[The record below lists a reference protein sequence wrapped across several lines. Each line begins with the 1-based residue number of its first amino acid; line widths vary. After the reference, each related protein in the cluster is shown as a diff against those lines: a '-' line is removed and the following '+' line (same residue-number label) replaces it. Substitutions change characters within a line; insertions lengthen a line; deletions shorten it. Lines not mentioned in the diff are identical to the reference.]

1 MIRSQSLSL
10 QIPSQEWKA
19 PSANPVLSPATPVLP
34 SAFLPVQVPYDV
46 PEFQRVSISGDYC
59 AGVRN
64 HFIFFLSVS
73 RGEKIPNHKQLMY
86 IKYEM
91 PLYCDSLQ
99 QTVNCFVNT
108 LICKTAE
115 VKIRSF
121 YTFYYKKKIKI

>member
-19 PSANPVLSPATPVLP
+19 PSANPVPSPATPVLP

-64 HFIFFLSVS
+64 HFFPLSVS
-73 RGEKIPNHKQLMY
+73 GRGRHPKPQAANV
-86 IKYEM
+86 YE
-91 PLYCDSLQ
+91 
-99 QTVNCFVNT
+99 V
-108 LICKTAE
+108 
-115 VKIRSF
+115 
-121 YTFYYKKKIKI
+121 

>member
-19 PSANPVLSPATPVLP
+19 PSAIPTVSPTTPVLQ

-64 HFIFFLSVS
+64 CFFFS
-73 RGEKIPNHKQLMY
+73 
-86 IKYEM
+86 
-91 PLYCDSLQ
+91 
-99 QTVNCFVNT
+99 TVIQAKNPKPQSTKVFPM
-108 LICKTAE
+108 
-115 VKIRSF
+115 
-121 YTFYYKKKIKI
+121 